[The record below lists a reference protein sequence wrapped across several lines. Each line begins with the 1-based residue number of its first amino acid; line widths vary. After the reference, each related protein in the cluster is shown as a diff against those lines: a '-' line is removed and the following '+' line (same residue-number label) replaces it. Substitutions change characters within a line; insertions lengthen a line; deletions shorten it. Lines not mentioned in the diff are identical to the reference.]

1 VRQKKK
7 PDKKN
12 DAELWKL
19 IPEKI
24 SSLDYLFVDHAKDRL
39 KTRKIL
45 DIEVLDIL
53 ENKAGRNRKRN
64 KSKDIYNPDRSDW
77 NYCIEGFGLDHE
89 KIRIIISFD
98 ESLLLVITAIR
109 LNNSE

>member
-1 VRQKKK
+1 MQQEKK
-7 PDKKN
+7 PGKKT

-19 IPEKI
+19 ISEKI

-53 ENKAGRNRKRN
+53 ENKAGHNRKRN
-64 KSKDIYNPDRSDW
+64 KSKDRYNSGCSDW
-77 NYCIEGFGLDHE
+77 NYCIEGLGLDQE

-98 ESLLLVITAIR
+98 ENLFLIVTVIR